1 MPSNLVIPR
10 EYADVL
16 DWAAVVRNP
25 DETEKMYRHIIV
37 YNTPISSSPPDFS
50 QVVVHIQGF
59 VAKLN
64 LHPLGDWNPSTGHG
78 GAVSAKQYIALI
90 DCNVPAPFEAQV
102 KALNH
107 LIGAKGIRLER
118 KVFTRGS
125 PKGAVKSALLPGDD
139 LTGKARSMEPSW
151 YVKDKLVVQEQQN
164 GVVVQRNHAVIKAG
178 DFVDV
183 SLVLQV
189 QKRPPA
195 TRPRVRV
202 DLAMREIVL
211 LQARSEIYKK
221 YLKET
226 RGEGSQVSGGEDA
239 MSG

>member
-16 DWAAVVRNP
+16 DWAAVVRNL
-25 DETEKMYRHIIV
+25 DETEKMYRHIII
-37 YNTPISSSPPDFS
+37 YNTPISSSPPNFS
-50 QVVVHIQGF
+50 QVVIHIQGF
-59 VAKLN
+59 MAELN
-64 LHPLGDWNPSTGHG
+64 LHPLEDWNPSTGHG
-78 GAVSAKQYIALI
+78 GAIS
-90 DCNVPAPFEAQV
+90 
-102 KALNH
+102 
-107 LIGAKGIRLER
+107 IGAKGIRLER

-139 LTGKARSMEPSW
+139 LTGKAHSMELSW

-189 QKRPPA
+189 QKRPPV

-202 DLAMREIVL
+202 DLPMREIVL

-226 RGEGSQVSGGEDA
+226 WGEGSQVSGEEDT